1 MSDKKPGRLRAT
13 FKNAVVWG
21 IGWGVVGTAVSAIR
35 RLSDN
40 IAPLNS
46 LLDGIGMGVRIG
58 VVGGIVGAAFAAFIT
73 LAYRDKRLSEI
84 NWVRFGVGGAIFA
97 GLFLPLFLE
106 TMSILTGGGP
116 VAWHLIDGDALMA
129 AVFGGITAA
138 GTMKL

>member
-1 MSDKKPGRLRAT
+1 
-13 FKNAVVWG
+13 
-21 IGWGVVGTAVSAIR
+21 
-35 RLSDN
+35 
-40 IAPLNS
+40 
-46 LLDGIGMGVRIG
+46 MGVRIG

-138 GTMKL
+138 GTMKLAQHDEVKNPVTVQELLERMESQSLDAGEARGYETEKTSRSQQSVR